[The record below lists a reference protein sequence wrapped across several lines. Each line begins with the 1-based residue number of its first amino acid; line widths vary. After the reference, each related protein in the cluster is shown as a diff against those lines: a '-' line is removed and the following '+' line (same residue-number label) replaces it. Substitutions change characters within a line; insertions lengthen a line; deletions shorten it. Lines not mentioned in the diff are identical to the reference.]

1 MIVVSFVDCLALLRL
16 KNMYVSSTFIFGFGL
31 VLIRK
36 KIDLFSLWDCW
47 IFSGEK
53 ISWLM
58 ALLRNRIFVGLI
70 KIDVSGSMLWII
82 MKLTFV
88 VSILDRVLIIGL
100 MSRNVRI
107 ARIISMMFAEKLFI
121 SILKS
126 DLILSFI

>member
-1 MIVVSFVDCLALLRL
+1 
-16 KNMYVSSTFIFGFGL
+16 
-31 VLIRK
+31 
-36 KIDLFSLWDCW
+36 
-47 IFSGEK
+47 
-53 ISWLM
+53 M